1 MKPIPIIVNELHN
14 VWLDKQARIIF
25 SRIIAIP
32 HDIRTF
38 ETNCESFITSVACAL
53 KIHKQVNYSICD
65 VSAMTSIPIEFMNVY
80 FQKCL
85 PQQFNKGIAAKAIVK
100 PKYVCA
106 ESLKINIESKLLLPV
121 PQLFNTFEDAL
132 KSIIKMQYPQAIY
145 SIPLNQKQN
154 N

>member
-1 MKPIPIIVNELHN
+1 MKPISIIANEFHN
-14 VWLDKQARIIF
+14 VWLDQQARIIF
-25 SRIIAIP
+25 SRIVAIP
-32 HDIRTF
+32 NDIRAF
-38 ETNCESFITSVACAL
+38 ETNCESFITSVVCAL

-85 PQQFNKGIAAKAIVK
+85 PQQFNNGIAMKAIVK

-106 ESLKINIESKLLLPV
+106 KSLKINIESKLLLSV

-132 KSIIKMQYPQAIY
+132 KSIIKMQYPQAVC
-145 SIPLNQKQN
+145 SIL
-154 N
+154 